1 MEVND
6 KNVQNLLNRLRKK
19 INNLRPVMNEI
30 GEILHDSIME
40 NFEQEG
46 RPKWKELSPVTL
58 AIRRKYGWTGKILNI
73 HGASGLVGSINYR
86 ADKDSVRIGTAK
98 KYARALHF
106 GVDERNLPAR
116 PFIEAKE
123 HDITLIKLKITE
135 YLMKEYK

>member
-6 KNVQNLLNRLRKK
+6 KKIQALLTKLKAK
-19 INNLRPVMNEI
+19 MSDLTPVMQEA

-86 ADKDSVRIGTAK
+86 AGKNSVRIGTAK
-98 KYARALHF
+98 KYARDLHF
-106 GVDERNLPAR
+106 GAAARNLPAR
-116 PFIEAKE
+116 PFIDYKPDDLTEIKAA
-123 HDITLIKLKITE
+123 INRYLIKE
-135 YLMKEYK
+135 M